1 MHAYD
6 EAVARAPH
14 AAGAVQTADLPVRT
28 LWGGLLLL
36 FAAGDVFF
44 IALHLLFDFKLT
56 KDPVFSLEGDRVA
69 GEFWQYVKEYW
80 IALTMGVLL
89 WLRRQPVY
97 AAWGVLFTYLL
108 VDDALEIHEKTG
120 DRIASALNLSPISN
134 LQSGDLG
141 QIIFAASCG
150 FVLLAAMALFYRKA
164 DPDARRVTRWLFGGL
179 ILMGIFGVGCDALH
193 ALTALDAMI
202 VAEEGGELMI
212 MSGICTLMICE
223 VLRDSTITAK
233 LRSQDRSAPLT
244 VDPLQTRSTGTRS
257 AHVQ

>member
-6 EAVARAPH
+6 EAVARASQV
-14 AAGAVQTADLPVRT
+14 AGAVQTADLPVRT
-28 LWGGLLLL
+28 PWGALLLL
-36 FAAGDVFF
+36 FVAGDAFF
-44 IALHLLFDFKLT
+44 VALHLLFDFKLT

-80 IALTMGVLL
+80 IALTMGLLL
-89 WLRRQPVY
+89 WLRRQPIY

-120 DRIASALNLSPISN
+120 EKIGSALNLSPIGN
-134 LQSGDLG
+134 LQPWDLG
-141 QIIFAASCG
+141 QIIFAATCG
-150 FVLLAAMALFYRKA
+150 VVLLAAMALFYSKA

-179 ILMGIFGVGCDALH
+179 ILMGVFGVGCDALH

-202 VAEEGGELMI
+202 VVEEGGELMI
-212 MSGICTLMICE
+212 MSGICTLMISE
-223 VLRDSTITAK
+223 VLRDRAVTAK
-233 LRSQDRSAPLT
+233 LRSRAGQTPAP
-244 VDPLQTRSTGTRS
+244 GTRS